1 MSPPCRPARDT
12 QAPTTKTGRREREF
26 FGYIARVTIDA
37 APHETAA
44 PHSKSRGGKSASRSS
59 RATPQ
64 RIAARALVRHHLWLR
79 RRTLGAAF
87 AGAALYTVVVLI
99 IPLVARRAIDDVVK
113 DHHRGHLRSYLI
125 AFAVLGFLRA
135 CGGGLRKYQATKNP
149 ALVANDVRDRLF
161 AHVQMMSFSFH
172 DEMGA
177 GQLMARASTDVSQL
191 EQAISPLP
199 WFTQSVVM
207 FFSGVVVLFF
217 VQPILAAT
225 VGAVVAVAMTIALR
239 RARALYPAA
248 ADVQARL
255 GFYAQFIEQQ
265 VQGIRVVK
273 GHGFERVFADRGGDL
288 ATNVALSGI
297 ERARVRARFQA
308 ALLATPGLAMLVVVG
323 LGGWLGATGRLT
335 PGGLLAFLQYLALL
349 VAPVAAGAELLAMW
363 PQGMAAAERI
373 AEVLSAESDVVEAAH
388 PARLPAGR
396 GTIEFQSI
404 EFGYHDEVPV
414 IHDLSLRIDAGQS
427 VALVGASGSGK
438 STLAYLLCRF
448 YDPDGGEVR
457 LDGADV
463 RTVTLAELRRAVS
476 VVFEDTV
483 VFTASIRANLVIGK
497 PDAHDAELRRA
508 AELSEADAFIRALPD
523 GYDTIVGPQGY
534 SLSGGQ
540 RQRLAIARAILR
552 DSRVLILDDAMSAVD
567 PPTEAAIRR
576 GLVEAMRGRTT
587 LIIAHRVETIALA
600 ERVVLLDRGRIVAD
614 GTHEELLHVP
624 EYRTALALDE
634 LVGHAGPIA
643 TDAPRHSQG
652 SAE

>member
-1 MSPPCRPARDT
+1 MIADAERRSAASGPSP
-12 QAPTTKTGRREREF
+12 ER
-26 FGYIARVTIDA
+26 
-37 APHETAA
+37 
-44 PHSKSRGGKSASRSS
+44 
-59 RATPQ
+59 Q
-64 RIAARALVRHHLWLR
+64 AARALVLHHLWMR
-79 RRTLGAAF
+79 RATLGAAF
-87 AGAALYTVVVLI
+87 GGAAIYTVVVLI
-99 IPLVARRAIDDVVK
+99 IPLVARRAIDDVVTH
-113 DHHRGHLRSYLI
+113 HHRGHIRSYVI
-125 AFAVLGFLRA
+125 AMIGLGTLRA
-135 CGGGLRKYQATKNP
+135 LGGGIRKYQATKNP

-177 GQLMARASTDVSQL
+177 GQLMARTSTDVSQL

-207 FFSGVVVLFF
+207 FVAGVVLLFF
-217 VQPILAAT
+217 VQPILAAS
-225 VGAVVAVAMTIALR
+225 VGGIVTIAMTIALR

-248 ADVQARL
+248 SDVQARL

-273 GHGFERVFADRGGDL
+273 GHGFERVFGARGGDL
-288 ATNVALSGI
+288 ATDVALAGI

-308 ALLATPGLAMLVVVG
+308 ALLATPGLAMLTVVS
-323 LGGWLGATGRLT
+323 LGGYLGATGRLSA
-335 PGGLLAFLQYLALL
+335 GDMLAFLQYLALL

-373 AEVLSAESDVVEAAH
+373 AEVLSAESEVVERTH
-388 PARLPAGR
+388 PERLAPGKGA
-396 GTIEFQSI
+396 IEFESV
-404 EFGYHDEVPV
+404 EFGYHPNVPV
-414 IHDLSLRIDAGQS
+414 IHDLSLRVDAGQS
-427 VALVGASGSGK
+427 VAFVGASGSGK

-448 YDPDGGEVR
+448 YDPDAGVVR
-457 LDGADV
+457 LDNQAIETVALAD
-463 RTVTLAELRRAVS
+463 LRRAVS

-497 PDAHDAELRRA
+497 PEAHDDELRRA

-576 GLVEAMRGRTT
+576 GLTEAMRGRTT

-600 ERVVLLDRGRIVAD
+600 ERVVLLDQGRIIAD
-614 GTHEELLHVP
+614 GTHEELLFVP

-634 LVGHAGPIA
+634 LTH
-643 TDAPRHSQG
+643 RS
-652 SAE
+652 

>member
-1 MSPPCRPARDT
+1 MVRRGKGLDSSPSA
-12 QAPTTKTGRREREF
+12 
-26 FGYIARVTIDA
+26 FGTLRYVPPDA
-37 APHETAA
+37 VSPRAA
-44 PHSKSRGGKSASRSS
+44 AASPVRNHSDGP
-59 RATPQ
+59 TPQ
-64 RIAARALVRHHLWLR
+64 RIAARKLVQHHLWMR
-79 RRTLGAAF
+79 RRTLGSAF
-87 AGAALYTVVVLI
+87 AGAAVYTVVVLI
-99 IPLVARRAIDDVVK
+99 IPLIARRAIDDVVR
-113 DHHRGHLRSYLI
+113 DHHRGHVRSYLI
-125 AFAVLGFLRA
+125 TLGVLGMLRA
-135 CGGGLRKYQATKNP
+135 MGGGMRKYQATKNP
-149 ALVANDVRDRLF
+149 ALVANDIRDRLF

-172 DEMGA
+172 DEIGA
-177 GQLMARASTDVSQL
+177 GQLMARASTDVSQV

-207 FFSGVVVLFF
+207 FFAGVVVLFF
-217 VQPILAAT
+217 VQPILAAC
-225 VGAVVAVAMTIALR
+225 VGTVVAVAMTIALR

-273 GHGFERVFADRGGDL
+273 GHGFERVFSERGGVL
-288 ATNVALSGI
+288 ATNVAVAGV

-323 LGGWLGATGRLT
+323 LGGWLGATGRLS

-373 AEVLSAESDVVEAAH
+373 AEVLAAESEVVERTH
-388 PARLPAGR
+388 PLRLPSGK
-396 GTIEFQSI
+396 GTIEFDAI
-404 EFGYHDEVPV
+404 EFGYHDDVPV
-414 IHDLSLRIDAGQS
+414 IHDLSLRVPAGQS

-438 STLAYLLCRF
+438 STIAYLLCRF
-448 YDPDGGEVR
+448 YDPDSGTVS

-463 RTVTLAELRRAVS
+463 ASLELAELRRAVS

-497 PDAHDAELRRA
+497 AEATDQELQRA

-600 ERVVLLDRGRIVAD
+600 ERVVLLRDGQIIAD

-634 LVGHAGPIA
+634 LVTP
-643 TDAPRHSQG
+643 
-652 SAE
+652 